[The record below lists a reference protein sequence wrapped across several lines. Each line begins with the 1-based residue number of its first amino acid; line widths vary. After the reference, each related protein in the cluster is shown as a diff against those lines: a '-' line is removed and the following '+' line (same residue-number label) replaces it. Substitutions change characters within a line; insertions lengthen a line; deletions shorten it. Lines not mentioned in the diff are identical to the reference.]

1 MAISFLLSDKKGTG
15 KTAMAAAMMMFLRD
29 KNKRAAYYK
38 PFSDSPE
45 SDGDVS
51 FISGVFDDLDI
62 PAPNPILEGSID
74 QIGQLMASHLSR
86 LNNASDQVLVE
97 MPDAETM
104 PGAIAVGA
112 ANQWSSI
119 GAKGLFILK
128 YHTGVDQTF
137 VSSVCNPFNNPLKS
151 IVFNQVTT
159 HRTGELSRQLIP
171 TINSSGLRVL
181 GAIPEHRAMLT
192 VTLRQIAAQLDGA
205 WLEDPKDPDSSI
217 AHFLVGGNI
226 MDSGP
231 NYFGRYSD
239 QAVIVRAERPDIQ
252 MASLG
257 GDTKCLIL
265 TGGGEPSEYIRVEAA
280 KHNVPLFLSS
290 TDTESTVDGLSN
302 LFSGSYPLDYR
313 KVESFKQLVAQYLD
327 QDSLF

>member
-1 MAISFLLSDKKGTG
+1 MGISFLLSDKKGTG
-15 KTAMAAAMMMFLRD
+15 KTAMAGAMLMLLRD
-29 KNKRAAYYK
+29 EGKRAAYYK

-45 SDGDVS
+45 NDCDVA
-51 FISGVFDDLDI
+51 FISRVFDDLDI
-62 PAPNPILEGSID
+62 PAPNPILEGSIN
-74 QIGQLMASHLSR
+74 QIGQLMESHLSR
-86 LNNASDQVLVE
+86 LSDANDHVVIE
-97 MPDAETM
+97 MPDSETM
-104 PGAIAVGA
+104 SGAVRVPNGL
-112 ANQWSSI
+112 SSLS
-119 GAKGLFILK
+119 AKGLFILK

-137 VSSVCNPFNNPLKS
+137 LSSVCNHFINPLKG

-159 HRTGELSRQLIP
+159 HRIGELSRELIP
-171 TINSSGLRVL
+171 TINSSEFKVL
-181 GAIPEHRAMLT
+181 GAIPETRAMLT
-192 VTLRQIAAQLDGA
+192 VTLRQIAAQLNGA
-205 WLEDPKDPDSSI
+205 WLEEPVDPDSNI

-252 MASLG
+252 MASLD

-290 TDTESTVDGLSN
+290 TDTESTVNGLSH
-302 LFSGSYPLDYR
+302 LFSDSYRLDYP
-313 KVESFKQLVAQYLD
+313 KMESFKQLVAQHLD
-327 QDSLF
+327 LDSLF